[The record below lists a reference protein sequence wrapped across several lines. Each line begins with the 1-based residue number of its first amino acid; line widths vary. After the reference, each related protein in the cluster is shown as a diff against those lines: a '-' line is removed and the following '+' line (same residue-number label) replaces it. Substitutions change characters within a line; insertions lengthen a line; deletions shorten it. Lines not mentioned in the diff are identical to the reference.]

1 MKKHIHKLSV
11 VENTRLTDTYFLLKL
26 THNQPLPDMLPAQFA
41 EIKVDAAPHT
51 FLRRPISVHDV
62 DTEQNELHLLIEI
75 KGEGTETL
83 SRLQP
88 GDTLDTLYPL
98 GNTWT
103 VPDNSKNILLVGGG
117 CGVAPLLYT
126 ARKFA
131 AQGLRV
137 TTLIGGRSEENLL
150 RKEAY
155 KAYGDVYTITEDAS
169 HGETGLVTGHSIMQ
183 NLQQF
188 DSLYT
193 CGPEAMMKAVGKA
206 AQQAGVHCEVSLEN
220 TMACGIGACLVC
232 VQETT
237 EGHKCVCTDGPV
249 FNINDLT
256 W

>member
-1 MKKHIHKLSV
+1 MKKHIHQLSV
-11 VENTRLTDTYFLLKL
+11 VENIRLTDTYFLLKL

-41 EIKVDAAPHT
+41 EIKVANSPNT
-51 FLRRPISVHDV
+51 FLRRPISIHDV
-62 DTEQNELHLLIEI
+62 DRDKNELHLLIEI
-75 KGEGTETL
+75 KGEGTETM
-83 SRLQP
+83 SRLQA

-103 VPDNSKNILLVGGG
+103 VPQNSKHVLLVGGG

-126 ARKFA
+126 ASKFA
-131 AQGLRV
+131 AQGLNI

-155 KAYGDVYTITEDAS
+155 LAYGNVYTITEDAS
-169 HGETGLVTGHSIMQ
+169 HGETGLVSDHRIMQ

-188 DSLYT
+188 DALYT

-206 AQQAGVHCEVSLEN
+206 AQQAGVYCEVSLEN

-232 VQETT
+232 VQDTT

-249 FNINDLT
+249 FNINDLI

>member
-11 VENTRLTDTYFLLKL
+11 VANTRLTDTYFLLKL
-26 THNQPLPDMLPAQFA
+26 THNKALPAMLPAQFA

-98 GNTWT
+98 GNNWT
-103 VPDNSKNILLVGGG
+103 VPDNSKNIMLVGGG

-169 HGETGLVTGHSIMQ
+169 HGETGLVTDHSIMQ

-188 DSLYT
+188 DALYT